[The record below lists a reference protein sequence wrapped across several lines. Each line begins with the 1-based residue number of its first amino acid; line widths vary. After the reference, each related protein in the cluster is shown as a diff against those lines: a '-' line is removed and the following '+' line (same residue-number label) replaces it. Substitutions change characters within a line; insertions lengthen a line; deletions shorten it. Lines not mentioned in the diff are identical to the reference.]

1 MCLKYCILK
10 KRIFFKNINLTPPK
24 CKYKNGFYC
33 WPRKKNMCWRDKS
46 DNLLTL
52 SWTTLRSRILDMA
65 VLWSITKE
73 IEKISHSLNLAQD
86 DKEYK
91 FKMHLD
97 SLENQN
103 LRTIPGFLETA
114 ASLLGWYYSHTTLIF
129 SYWHFIWV
137 SFLGIIVEPLEPC

>member
-65 VLWSITKE
+65 VLRSITKE

-103 LRTIPGFLETA
+103 LRTM
-114 ASLLGWYYSHTTLIF
+114 YSHTTLIF
-129 SYWHFIWV
+129 SYWHFFV